1 MGKWKEFN
9 RRSWLENRFQA
20 LNVGQFD
27 EMARMDDDSL
37 ESMVNELE
45 AAQDAGQLDLETDAG
60 LLLLQTIVERYE
72 PAQQRMGTSQRPAA
86 EAGGSSL
93 NLRYTPTCVG
103 KTFSGTPCQLLRYGT
118 PTTLT

>member
-45 AAQDAGQLDLETDAG
+45 AAQDAGQLDLETEAG
-60 LLLLQTIVERYE
+60 LLMLQTIVERHE
-72 PAQQRMGTSQRPAA
+72 PVQ
-86 EAGGSSL
+86 
-93 NLRYTPTCVG
+93 
-103 KTFSGTPCQLLRYGT
+103 
-118 PTTLT
+118 